1 MIGTTLD
8 GKYLIKRQLG
18 AGAMG
23 AVYEAEH
30 TGTGRRVAVKVIT
43 NALAQNPDLI
53 SRFQREA
60 RAAGAIDTKHITQVL
75 DTGIDRETRLPFMV
89 MEFLTGMDV
98 QDLLRKKVGG
108 PISPDLSLR
117 IAAQVC
123 LGLQKAHD
131 GGVVH
136 RDIKPANLF
145 LAHSDGEIIV
155 KVLDFGIAKVH
166 MEQAQET
173 ESAGLTRT
181 GSMMGSPLY
190 MSPEQARGSKNIDHR
205 ADLWSL
211 GIALYQCLCGR
222 TPNQHVT
229 ALGELII
236 AICSTPPTPVQQY
249 APWVPPEVAAIVHR
263 CIRQNPDERFQS
275 AKEMLAA
282 IRPLLPYGW
291 GITEDMFVPV
301 DQAARAQRAVMYSVP
316 TAVPYTGTAPGGS
329 ASHPGL
335 GSGVAQGG
343 TSHPGAGSNPN
354 IGGSASHPGQGSDIQ
369 GMTAH
374 PGYGS
379 NPNASS
385 QGGSTG
391 ILVQSQAAAPKHP
404 SSLPLVMGGLFI
416 TVVGLGAAGF
426 WVMRNSTPAPAPPPA
441 PTVVAPTVTTV
452 TAAPVPPPAPPVEQ
466 DQSNRRVKVA
476 IVPPDTQVEVEG
488 KPVTLKNGMLELE
501 GKLGDV
507 FKVRV
512 KKGGISKEEEVI
524 ITKDGPSLPMITPF
538 YTAATVKSS
547 TPALPKGA
555 TDKFE

>member
-43 NALAQNPDLI
+43 NALAHNPDLI

-123 LGLQKAHD
+123 LGLQKAHE

-181 GSMMGSPLY
+181 GSMLGSPLY
-190 MSPEQARGSKNIDHR
+190 MSPEQARGAKNIDHR
-205 ADLWSL
+205 ADIWSL
-211 GIALYQCLCGR
+211 GVALYQCLCGR
-222 TPNQHVT
+222 TPNQHIT
-229 ALGELII
+229 ALGELIL
-236 AICSTPPTPVQQY
+236 AICSLPA
-249 APWVPPEVAAIVHR
+249 APRARIAARVPPEVAAIVHR
-263 CIRQNPDERFQS
+263 CLRLNPDERFQS

-282 IRPLLPYGW
+282 LRPLLPYGW
-291 GITEDMFVPV
+291 SIMEEMFVPL
-301 DQAARAQRAVMYSVP
+301 DHATRAQQAAAYAV
-316 TAVPYTGTAPGGS
+316 GTTPSGPAGRSP
-329 ASHPGL
+329 SHPGF
-335 GSGVAQGG
+335 GSGVAQGV
-343 TSHPGAGSNPN
+343 TTHPSAGSNP
-354 IGGSASHPGQGSDIQ
+354 IPAQGSGIQ
-369 GMTAH
+369 GITAH

-391 ILVQSQAAAPKHP
+391 VLVQSQATAPKRQ
-404 SSLPLVMGGLFI
+404 SSLPLVLGGLVV
-416 TVVGLGAAGF
+416 TLVGLGTAGF
-426 WVMRNSTPAPAPPPA
+426 LITRNSTPPPAPPPA
-441 PTVVAPTVTTV
+441 PTVVAPSV
-452 TAAPVPPPAPPVEQ
+452 TATATAVSTQAPPVLRPEE
-466 DQSNRRVKVA
+466 DRSVRRVKVG
-476 IVPPDTQVEVEG
+476 IVPIDAQVEVEG
-488 KPVTLKNGMLELE
+488 KVTTLKQGTLELE

-512 KKGGISKEEEVI
+512 RKGGINKEEEVI
-524 ITKDGPSLPMITPF
+524 ITKDGPSLPMISLF
-538 YTAATVKSS
+538 YSSTTVKSS
-547 TPALPKGA
+547 TPGSSLPKGA